1 MENVEN
7 MSVQEEQN
15 ADQQDAFLDGW
26 GDEQTAQDAPETS
39 ETAEGEDTAEEETE
53 TASET
58 EGAQS
63 ASDGRAAETAAEAG
77 AEAQTETTEQK
88 ADAPEKTWTLR
99 HMDET
104 KNVGEAEMVTLAQ
117 KGMDYDR
124 IRAKYDE
131 SKPAMEILSIFAKQK
146 GVSVAD
152 YVSFLRTEAKKADGL
167 SEAEARRSIELED
180 REAAVT
186 AREAEQA
193 AERQAAEQANA
204 AANAAAQRRKA
215 DIDEFAREYPDV
227 ARNPDAIP
235 KEVWDAVAAGSSL
248 TVAYAKYTAKQAR
261 ERPSAPEAPHRRRI
275 RTSKTPHAPPGVCR
289 APDRTPAGA
298 TRSWRDGANNL
309 PFRRRADERE
319 E

>member
-39 ETAEGEDTAEEETE
+39 ETAEGEDTTEEVTE

-63 ASDGRAAETAAEAG
+63 APGGGAAETAAEAG

-261 ERPSAPEAPHRRRI
+261 EEAER
-275 RTSKTPHAPPGVCR
+275 
-289 APDRTPAGA
+289 
-298 TRSWRDGANNL
+298 TRSAAQAAQQNIKNAARSTGSMQSAGQNAGGRD
-309 PFRRRADERE
+309 PFLEGWGE
-319 E
+319 